1 MNLVTVQTVA
11 PGAMAACRVRRWPP
25 KIGYRGGVNMTI
37 GWFEAILLFVFW
49 MYLRVSLFFH
59 PGPSKKL
66 AIWAKSTKRRSGLSL
81 GGQESSVR
89 TKGAKTW
96 RALILIWNNLK
107 SPLKHHDA
115 RIRQPAPQSAFGSV
129 DRLRGHV
136 DVNQSEKILC
146 MTIGVA
152 FGFLGYLHRRR
163 LFPER

>member
-1 MNLVTVQTVA
+1 
-11 PGAMAACRVRRWPP
+11 
-25 KIGYRGGVNMTI
+25 MTI

-96 RALILIWNNLK
+96 RALILIWNNLN
-107 SPLKHHDA
+107 SPVKHPEA
-115 RIRQPAPQSAFGSV
+115 GNREPAPKSTLGRPTSRACWRKSQWKNYLYNYWGRFWVFRVSTSGKAVHKVIKIMEKKVESQQ
-129 DRLRGHV
+129 LRQMRKNSNFH
-136 DVNQSEKILC
+136 
-146 MTIGVA
+146 
-152 FGFLGYLHRRR
+152 
-163 LFPER
+163 P